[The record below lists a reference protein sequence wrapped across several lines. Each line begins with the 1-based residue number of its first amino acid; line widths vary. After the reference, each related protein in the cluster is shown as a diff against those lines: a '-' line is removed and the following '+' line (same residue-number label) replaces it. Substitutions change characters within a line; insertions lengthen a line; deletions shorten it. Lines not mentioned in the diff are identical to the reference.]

1 MSLSGT
7 FCSQRTL
14 AVLPP
19 AFDSSLLGQGIEVKE
34 RKKMNSDWEDVKRD
48 VAAANRVL
56 ANLGLAKGLTAALG
70 HASMRVPSEPNH
82 FFVKG
87 REYEFD
93 ALAIMEPDDMVMC
106 DTEGFLVAGR
116 PGLTQ
121 CSEVKIHSCIYKTHP
136 NVQAVVHVHPR
147 YTILMSVLTGSLKPM
162 RQEGAQL
169 VRRTLPIYPHV
180 KTIQSDAEGMEVA
193 NLLGDSR
200 AMLLRGHGAVT
211 TGSSLAEAVMSMAQ
225 LEEQA
230 RMNYLAYCA
239 EGEDYTHLEDD
250 VLDEMLN
257 RTPLYEHPH
266 FKEVLKGRA
275 PQRDGTWNYQKR
287 AATREK

>member
-1 MSLSGT
+1 
-7 FCSQRTL
+7 
-14 AVLPP
+14 
-19 AFDSSLLGQGIEVKE
+19 
-34 RKKMNSDWEDVKRD
+34 MNLDLEDVKRE

-56 ANLGLAKGLTAALG
+56 ANLGLATGVTAALG

-106 DTEGFLVAGR
+106 DTEGFLIAGR

-121 CSEVKIHSCIYKTHP
+121 CSEVKIHACIYKTHP
-136 NVQAVVHVHPR
+136 QVQAVVHVHPR

-169 VRRTLPIYPHV
+169 LRHPLPIYPHV
-180 KTIQSDAEGMEVA
+180 KTVQSDAEGMEVA
-193 NLLGDSR
+193 KLLGESR

-211 TGSSLAEAVMSMAQ
+211 TGNTLSEAVVGMAQ

-230 RMNYLAYCA
+230 QMNYLAYCA
-239 EGEDYTHLEDD
+239 QGKNYTHLEDD
-250 VLDEMLN
+250 LLDEMLN

-266 FKEVLKGRA
+266 FKDVLKGRPA
-275 PQRDGTWNYQKR
+275 QRDGIWNYQKR
-287 AATREK
+287 AATRDNDLV

>member
-1 MSLSGT
+1 
-7 FCSQRTL
+7 
-14 AVLPP
+14 
-19 AFDSSLLGQGIEVKE
+19 
-34 RKKMNSDWEDVKRD
+34 MNSDLEDVRRE
-48 VAAANRVL
+48 VATANRVL
-56 ANLGLAKGLTAALG
+56 ANLGLADGVTAALG

-93 ALAIMEPDDMVMC
+93 ALAIMEPDDMVLC
-106 DTEGFLVAGR
+106 DTEGFLIAGR
-116 PGLTQ
+116 SGLTQ
-121 CSEVKIHSCIYKTHP
+121 CSEVKIHACIYKTHP
-136 NVQAVVHVHPR
+136 QVQAIVHVHPR

-169 VRRTLPIYPHV
+169 VRHALPIYPHV

-211 TGSSLAEAVMSMAQ
+211 TGENLSEAVMGMAQ

-230 RMNYLAYCA
+230 QMNYLAYCA
-239 EGEDYTHLEDD
+239 EGKSYTYLTDD
-250 VLDEMLN
+250 LLDEMLN
-257 RTPLYEHPH
+257 RTPLYEQPH
-266 FKEVLKGRA
+266 FKDVLKGRA
-275 PQRDGTWNYQKR
+275 AQRDGIWNYQKR
-287 AATREK
+287 AALRNP

>member
-1 MSLSGT
+1 
-7 FCSQRTL
+7 
-14 AVLPP
+14 
-19 AFDSSLLGQGIEVKE
+19 
-34 RKKMNSDWEDVKRD
+34 MNTDLEDVKRE
-48 VAAANRVL
+48 VATANRVL
-56 ANLGLAKGLTAALG
+56 SNLDLAAGMTAALG
-70 HASMRVPSEPNH
+70 HASMRVPAEPNH

-106 DTEGFLVAGR
+106 DTEGFLIAGR

-121 CSEVKIHSCIYKTHP
+121 CSEVKIHACIYKTHP
-136 NVQAVVHVHPR
+136 QVQAVVHVHPR

-169 VRRTLPIYPHV
+169 VRHTLPIYPHV
-180 KTIQSDAEGMEVA
+180 KTIQSEAEGMELA

-200 AMLLRGHGAVT
+200 AVLLRGHGAVT
-211 TGSSLAEAVMSMAQ
+211 TGKSLSEAVMGMAQ

-239 EGEDYTHLEDD
+239 EGKDYTYLGNDL
-250 VLDEMLN
+250 LDEMLN
-257 RTPLYEHPH
+257 RAPLYEQPH
-266 FKEVLKGRA
+266 FKDVLKGRA
-275 PQRDGTWNYQKR
+275 AQRDGIWNYQKR
-287 AATREK
+287 AASRNQ

>member
-1 MSLSGT
+1 
-7 FCSQRTL
+7 
-14 AVLPP
+14 
-19 AFDSSLLGQGIEVKE
+19 
-34 RKKMNSDWEDVKRD
+34 MNLNLEDVKRE

-56 ANLGLAKGLTAALG
+56 ANLGLATGVTAALG

-106 DTEGFLVAGR
+106 DTEGFLIAGR

-121 CSEVKIHSCIYKTHP
+121 CSEVKIHACIYKTHP
-136 NVQAVVHVHPR
+136 QVEAVVHVHPR
-147 YTILMSVLTGSLKPM
+147 YSILMSVLTGSLKPM

-169 VRRTLPIYPHV
+169 LRHRLPIYPHV
-180 KTIQSDAEGMEVA
+180 KTVQSDAEGMEVA
-193 NLLGDSR
+193 NLLGESR

-211 TGSSLAEAVMSMAQ
+211 TGNTLSEAVMGMAQ

-230 RMNYLAYCA
+230 QMNYLAYCA
-239 EGEDYTHLEDD
+239 EGTDYTHLKDD

-266 FKEVLKGRA
+266 FKDVLKGRPA
-275 PQRDGTWNYQKR
+275 QRDGIWNYQKR
-287 AATREK
+287 AATRDN

>member
-1 MSLSGT
+1 
-7 FCSQRTL
+7 
-14 AVLPP
+14 
-19 AFDSSLLGQGIEVKE
+19 
-34 RKKMNSDWEDVKRD
+34 MNLDLEDVKRE

-56 ANLGLAKGLTAALG
+56 ANLRLATGVTAGLG

-106 DTEGFLVAGR
+106 DTEGFLIAGR

-121 CSEVKIHSCIYKTHP
+121 CSEVKIHACIYKTHP
-136 NVQAVVHVHPR
+136 EVQAIVHVHPR

-169 VRRTLPIYPHV
+169 LRHPLPIYPHV
-180 KTIQSDAEGMEVA
+180 KTVQSDAEGMEVA
-193 NLLGDSR
+193 NLLGTSR

-211 TGSSLAEAVMSMAQ
+211 TGSRLSEAVMGMAQ

-239 EGEDYTHLEDD
+239 EGTDYTYLKDN

-266 FKEVLKGRA
+266 FKDVLKGRPA
-275 PQRDGTWNYQKR
+275 QRDGIWNYQKR
-287 AATREK
+287 AATRND

>member
-1 MSLSGT
+1 MTSKL
-7 FCSQRTL
+7 
-14 AVLPP
+14 
-19 AFDSSLLGQGIEVKE
+19 
-34 RKKMNSDWEDVKRD
+34 EDIKGE

-56 ANLGLAKGLTAALG
+56 ANLGLAAGMTAALG

-106 DTEGFLVAGR
+106 DTEGFLIAGR

-121 CSEVKIHSCIYKTHP
+121 CSEVKIHACIYKTRP
-136 NVQAVVHVHPR
+136 QVHAIVHEHPR
-147 YTILMSVLTGSLKPM
+147 YTILMSVLTGLLKPM

-169 VRRTLPIYPHV
+169 VRDPLPVYPHV

-193 NLLGDSR
+193 KLLGDSP

-211 TGSSLAEAVMSMAQ
+211 TGKSLSEAVMGMAQ

-230 RMNYLAYCA
+230 QLNYLAYCA
-239 EGEDYTHLEDD
+239 QGKDYTCLTKDL
-250 VLDEMLN
+250 VDEMSN
-257 RTPLYEHPH
+257 RTPLHEHAH
-266 FKEVLKGRA
+266 FKDVLQGRE

-287 AATREK
+287 AA

>member
-1 MSLSGT
+1 M
-7 FCSQRTL
+7 
-14 AVLPP
+14 A
-19 AFDSSLLGQGIEVKE
+19 
-34 RKKMNSDWEDVKRD
+34 SDLEDVKRE

-56 ANLGLAKGLTAALG
+56 ANLGLATGVTAALG

-106 DTEGFLVAGR
+106 DTEGFLIAGR

-121 CSEVKIHSCIYKTHP
+121 CSEVKIHACIYKTHP
-136 NVQAVVHVHPR
+136 QVHAVVHVHPR
-147 YTILMSVLTGSLKPM
+147 YTILMSVLTGSVKPM

-169 VRRTLPIYPHV
+169 LRDPLPIYPHV
-180 KTIQSDAEGMEVA
+180 KTVQSDAEGMEVA
-193 NLLGDSR
+193 NLLGESR
-200 AMLLRGHGAVT
+200 AMLLRAHGAVT
-211 TGSSLAEAVMSMAQ
+211 TGSSLSEAVMGMAQ

-239 EGEDYTHLEDD
+239 EGKDYTHLKDD

-266 FKEVLKGRA
+266 FKDVLKGRPA
-275 PQRDGTWNYQKR
+275 QRDGIWNYQKR
-287 AATREK
+287 AAAEDK

>member
-1 MSLSGT
+1 
-7 FCSQRTL
+7 
-14 AVLPP
+14 
-19 AFDSSLLGQGIEVKE
+19 
-34 RKKMNSDWEDVKRD
+34 MNTDLEDVKRE
-48 VAAANRVL
+48 VATANRVL
-56 ANLGLAKGLTAALG
+56 SNLDLAAGMTAALG
-70 HASMRVPSEPNH
+70 HASMRVPAEPNH

-106 DTEGFLVAGR
+106 DTEGFLIAGR

-121 CSEVKIHSCIYKTHP
+121 CSEVKIHACIYKTHP
-136 NVQAVVHVHPR
+136 QVQAVVHVHPR

-169 VRRTLPIYPHV
+169 VRHTLPIYPHV
-180 KTIQSDAEGMEVA
+180 KTIQSEAEGMELA

-200 AMLLRGHGAVT
+200 AVLLRGHGAVT
-211 TGSSLAEAVMSMAQ
+211 TGKSLSEAVMGMAQ

-239 EGEDYTHLEDD
+239 EGKNYTYLGNDL
-250 VLDEMLN
+250 LDEMLN
-257 RTPLYEHPH
+257 RTPLYEQPH
-266 FKEVLKGRA
+266 FKDVLKGRA
-275 PQRDGTWNYQKR
+275 AQRDGIWNYQKR
-287 AATREK
+287 AASRNQ

>member
-1 MSLSGT
+1 MS
-7 FCSQRTL
+7 
-14 AVLPP
+14 
-19 AFDSSLLGQGIEVKE
+19 
-34 RKKMNSDWEDVKRD
+34 SDLEDVRRE
-48 VAAANRVL
+48 VATANRVL
-56 ANLGLAKGLTAALG
+56 ANLGLADGVTAALG

-93 ALAIMEPDDMVMC
+93 ALAIMEPDDMVLC
-106 DTEGFLVAGR
+106 DTEGFLIAGR
-116 PGLTQ
+116 SGLTQ
-121 CSEVKIHSCIYKTHP
+121 CSEVKIHACIYKTHP
-136 NVQAVVHVHPR
+136 QVQAIVHVHPR

-169 VRRTLPIYPHV
+169 VRHALPIYPHV

-211 TGSSLAEAVMSMAQ
+211 TGENLSEAVMGMAQ

-230 RMNYLAYCA
+230 QMNYLAYCA
-239 EGEDYTHLEDD
+239 EGKGYTYLTDD
-250 VLDEMLN
+250 LLDEMLN
-257 RTPLYEHPH
+257 RTPLYEQPH
-266 FKEVLKGRA
+266 FKDVLKGRA
-275 PQRDGTWNYQKR
+275 AQRDGIWNYQKR
-287 AATREK
+287 AASRNP

>member
-1 MSLSGT
+1 MNTDL
-7 FCSQRTL
+7 
-14 AVLPP
+14 
-19 AFDSSLLGQGIEVKE
+19 EV
-34 RKKMNSDWEDVKRD
+34 VKRE
-48 VAAANRVL
+48 VATANRVL
-56 ANLGLAKGLTAALG
+56 ANLGLATGVTAALG

-106 DTEGFLVAGR
+106 DTEGFLIAGR
-116 PGLTQ
+116 SGLTQ
-121 CSEVKIHSCIYKTHP
+121 CSEVKIHACIYKTHAQ
-136 NVQAVVHVHPR
+136 VQAVVHVHPR

-169 VRRTLPIYPHV
+169 VRHRLPIYPHV

-211 TGSSLAEAVMSMAQ
+211 TGSSLSEAVMGMAQ

-230 RMNYLAYCA
+230 QLNYLAYCA
-239 EGEDYTHLEDD
+239 QGKDHTYLSDD
-250 VLDEMLN
+250 LLDEMLN
-257 RTPLYEHPH
+257 RTPLYEQPH
-266 FKEVLKGRA
+266 FKDVLKGR
-275 PQRDGTWNYQKR
+275 PPVRDGIWNYQKR
-287 AATREK
+287 AASRKE

>member
-1 MSLSGT
+1 
-7 FCSQRTL
+7 
-14 AVLPP
+14 
-19 AFDSSLLGQGIEVKE
+19 
-34 RKKMNSDWEDVKRD
+34 MNSDLEDLKRE

-56 ANLGLAKGLTAALG
+56 ANLGLAVGLTAALG

-116 PGLTQ
+116 TGLTQ
-121 CSEVKIHSCIYKTHP
+121 CSEVKIHACIYKTHP
-136 NVQAVVHVHPR
+136 QVQAVVHVHPR
-147 YTILMSVLTGSLKPM
+147 YTILMSILTGTLKPM

-169 VRRTLPIYPHV
+169 VRHTLPIYPHV
-180 KTIQSDAEGMEVA
+180 KTIQSDAEGMDVA

-211 TGSSLAEAVMSMAQ
+211 AGSSLSEAVMSMAQ

-239 EGEDYTHLEDD
+239 EGEGYTYLTDD
-250 VLDEMLN
+250 LLDEMSN
-257 RTPLYEHPH
+257 RTPLYEQPH
-266 FKEVLKGRA
+266 FKNVLSGRA
-275 PQRDGTWNYQKR
+275 PQRDGIWNYHKR
-287 AATREK
+287 AASRNQ